1 MIKSK
6 NTKFEEGKRNWE
18 TFLTWSLIQFFIRN
32 WVTALVRLICL
43 EHLIPPCWY
52 ISFTSHH
59 LSAWYCINIVRRN
72 SLLVAD
78 SLLISP
84 NFDMF
89 WENTDLEKVISLFDE
104 DEVYFWSN
112 QSMYLFYFQSRMEE
126 IKTALDK
133 KDCKVTIME

>member
-1 MIKSK
+1 MKYMYLLKERYTSI
-6 NTKFEEGKRNWE
+6 RNRFKVHIFYFGSLFSITSSTEWWHLKITTSRKERE
-18 TFLTWSLIQFFIRN
+18 TGRRLTWSVNQYFIRN

-78 SLLISP
+78 SLLNIP
-84 NFDMF
+84 PILICF
-89 WENTDLEKVISLFDE
+89 ERTLIL
-104 DEVYFWSN
+104 
-112 QSMYLFYFQSRMEE
+112 
-126 IKTALDK
+126 K
-133 KDCKVTIME
+133 KL